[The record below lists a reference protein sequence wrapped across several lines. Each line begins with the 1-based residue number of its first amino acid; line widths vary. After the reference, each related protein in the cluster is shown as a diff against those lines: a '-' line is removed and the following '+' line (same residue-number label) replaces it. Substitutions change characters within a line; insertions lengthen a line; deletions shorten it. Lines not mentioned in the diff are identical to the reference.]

1 MPDMS
6 DETPLLLYGVLGAD
20 AAADEVLQ
28 AAIDEHGRQ
37 DASLTL
43 LPCGALAVLTSPLH
57 DPSALRRPDVD
68 TVLAYKEAI
77 DAAYAARPLVPLR
90 FGTRVASPQE
100 ARTLIGERA
109 EACKNHLRRFD
120 GRVEMGLRLTIDAEQ
135 VPTPNSEA
143 REAASGTAYLQAR
156 KRHHDRT
163 RRPLR
168 EALKSYR
175 AAVAP
180 LIVEETADERAGDNV
195 LSAAFLV
202 PRTSA
207 DAFRRRAAAVE
218 ASALDESQVVGPWA
232 PFTFASLTL

>member
-1 MPDMS
+1 MPDVP
-6 DETPLLLYGVLGAD
+6 DEPSLLLYGVLGAD
-20 AAADEVLQ
+20 AAADEALQ
-28 AAIDEHGRQ
+28 AAIDGRGLQ
-37 DASLTL
+37 GAPFTL
-43 LPCGALAVLTSPLH
+43 LPCGALAVLASPLR
-57 DPSALRRPDVD
+57 DPSVLRRPDVD

-77 DAAYAARPLVPLR
+77 DAAHAARPLVPLR
-90 FGTRVASPQE
+90 FGTRVASPAE

-109 EACKNHLRRFD
+109 EACRNHLRRFD

-135 VPTPNSEA
+135 APTPNSEA
-143 REAASGTAYLQAR
+143 RDAASGTAYLEAR

-168 EALKSYR
+168 EALMSYR
-175 AAVAP
+175 AAVAS
-180 LIVEETADERAGDNV
+180 LVVEETVDERAGDNA

-207 DAFRRRAAAVE
+207 AAFRRRAAAVQT
-218 ASALDESQVVGPWA
+218 SALDESQVVGPWA